1 MAHRIQLAL
10 VLLALVLALA
20 PLAAWP
26 AGLGRLALYSMV
38 GEPLN
43 AEIEIVSLQ
52 PSEAGSLAATVAPPD
67 VYRQAQIAPLPNPD
81 AVRVAIERRPDG
93 RQVVKVS
100 STTPVD
106 QPLVNLLVELSW
118 AGGGIV
124 RQYSFLLDSVDR
136 RPPTAAAPA
145 AAPTP
150 PTASAQLEPVRASA
164 PDPAPVAAAP
174 AAPAPAAPAPGPVAA
189 RDATGPAVAA
199 APAAPAPAPI
209 AARDARDPQP
219 APVAAAPAAPASEP
233 IAARD
238 ARDPQPAPVA
248 VARAAPAAVPVAA
261 RDARDP
267 QPARPALISLAAASG
282 DYTVQPG
289 DTLGKIAQATL
300 HQGVTVPQMSVAI
313 FRANES
319 AFLDGNMNHLKVGRT
334 LKIPDRAA
342 AAAVPLEEA
351 RKLVAAQ
358 RAPADAVAARSAAG
372 GPAAASGPSGDDLAA
387 LDRAIA
393 ESRDRAGELEKTL
406 TGLKQLIE
414 GQDRQIEELQ
424 RQLGKAPAKSAARK

>member
-100 STTPVD
+100 SATPVD

-150 PTASAQLEPVRASA
+150 PAMSPQLEPVRASA
-164 PDPAPVAAAP
+164 PEPAPVAAAP
-174 AAPAPAAPAPGPVAA
+174 AAPAPE
-189 RDATGPAVAA
+189 
-199 APAAPAPAPI
+199 PI
-209 AARDARDPQP
+209 AARDARDPGP
-219 APVAAAPAAPASEP
+219 APVAAAPAAPASAPIAARDARDPGPAPVAAAPAAPASAP

-248 VARAAPAAVPVAA
+248 VARAAPTPVPVAA

>member
-189 RDATGPAVAA
+189 RDARDPQPAVAAAPAAPAPAAPAPGPVAARDARDPQPAVAA

-209 AARDARDPQP
+209 AAP
-219 APVAAAPAAPASEP
+219 
-233 IAARD
+233 
-238 ARDPQPAPVA
+238 
-248 VARAAPAAVPVAA
+248 
-261 RDARDP
+261 
-267 QPARPALISLAAASG
+267 
-282 DYTVQPG
+282 
-289 DTLGKIAQATL
+289 
-300 HQGVTVPQMSVAI
+300 
-313 FRANES
+313 
-319 AFLDGNMNHLKVGRT
+319 
-334 LKIPDRAA
+334 
-342 AAAVPLEEA
+342 
-351 RKLVAAQ
+351 
-358 RAPADAVAARSAAG
+358 
-372 GPAAASGPSGDDLAA
+372 
-387 LDRAIA
+387 
-393 ESRDRAGELEKTL
+393 
-406 TGLKQLIE
+406 
-414 GQDRQIEELQ
+414 
-424 RQLGKAPAKSAARK
+424 

>member
-164 PDPAPVAAAP
+164 PDSAPVAAAP
-174 AAPAPAAPAPGPVAA
+174 AAP
-189 RDATGPAVAA
+189 

-300 HQGVTVPQMSVAI
+300 HQGV
-313 FRANES
+313 
-319 AFLDGNMNHLKVGRT
+319 
-334 LKIPDRAA
+334 
-342 AAAVPLEEA
+342 
-351 RKLVAAQ
+351 
-358 RAPADAVAARSAAG
+358 
-372 GPAAASGPSGDDLAA
+372 
-387 LDRAIA
+387 
-393 ESRDRAGELEKTL
+393 
-406 TGLKQLIE
+406 
-414 GQDRQIEELQ
+414 
-424 RQLGKAPAKSAARK
+424 

>member
-164 PDPAPVAAAP
+164 PEPAPVAAAP
-174 AAPAPAAPAPGPVAA
+174 AAPAPEPV
-189 RDATGPAVAA
+189 
-199 APAAPAPAPI
+199 

-219 APVAAAPAAPASEP
+219 AVAAALAAPAPEP

-238 ARDPQPAPVA
+238 ARDPQSAPVA
-248 VARAAPAAVPVAA
+248 VARAAPAPVPVAA

-300 HQGVTVPQMSVAI
+300 HKGVTVPQMSVAI
-313 FRANES
+313 FRANEG
-319 AFLDGNMNHLKVGRT
+319 AFLDGNMNHLKVGRM

-351 RKLVAAQ
+351 RQFVAVQ
-358 RAPADAVAARSAAG
+358 RAPADAVAARSVGA
-372 GPAAASGPSGDDLAA
+372 GPAAGSGPSGDDLAA

-406 TGLKQLIE
+406 AGLKQLIE
-414 GQDRQIEELQ
+414 GQDRQIDELQ

>member
-238 ARDPQPAPVA
+238 ARDPQPA
-248 VARAAPAAVPVAA
+248 
-261 RDARDP
+261 
-267 QPARPALISLAAASG
+267 RPALISLAAASG

>member
-1 MAHRIQLAL
+1 MAHRIQFALVALAL
-10 VLLALVLALA
+10 ILALA

-43 AEIEIVSLQ
+43 AEIEIVSVQ
-52 PSEAGSLAATVAPPD
+52 PAEAGSLAATVAPPD

-100 STTPVD
+100 SATPVD

-150 PTASAQLEPVRASA
+150 PAMSPQLEPVRASA
-164 PDPAPVAAAP
+164 PEPAPVAAAP
-174 AAPAPAAPAPGPVAA
+174 AAPAPEPVAA
-189 RDATGPAVAA
+189 RDARDPQPAVAA
-199 APAAPAPAPI
+199 ALAAPAPEPIAARDARDPRPAPVAAAPSSAPI
-209 AARDARDPQP
+209 AARDARDPQ
-219 APVAAAPAAPASEP
+219 S
-233 IAARD
+233 
-238 ARDPQPAPVA
+238 APVA
-248 VARAAPAAVPVAA
+248 VARAAPAPVPVAA

-300 HQGVTVPQMSVAI
+300 HKGVTVPQMSVAI
-313 FRANES
+313 FRANEG

-351 RKLVAAQ
+351 RQFVAVQ
-358 RAPADAVAARSAAG
+358 RAPADAVAARSVGA
-372 GPAAASGPSGDDLAA
+372 GPAAGSGPSGDDLAA

-406 TGLKQLIE
+406 AGLKQLIE
-414 GQDRQIEELQ
+414 GQDRQIDELQ